1 MAFMAFDFIRVSTVL
16 PASAARVYAA
26 WLDAEK
32 HAQMTGGAATVDPTV
47 GGFHSAW
54 DGYIAGRILEL
65 EPGARIVQSWRT
77 TEFPVDHPHSHLEI
91 RLRDVPG
98 GCEITLV
105 HSEIPEGQGE
115 RYESGWQGHYF
126 NPMTEYFRAT
136 PEAAGAPAAGG
147 AAKKPAKKTSVKKPA
162 KKASVKKL
170 AKKASV
176 KKLAKKAS
184 VKKPAKKASAKK
196 PAKKTSAK
204 KPAKKTSAKKPAKKT
219 SAKRGK

>member
-1 MAFMAFDFIRVSTVL
+1 MAFDFIRVSTVL

-32 HAQMTGGAATVDPTV
+32 HSRMTGGAATVDPTV

-77 TEFPVDHPHSHLEI
+77 TQFPVDHPHSRLEI

-126 NPMTEYFRAT
+126 NPMTEYFRAI
-136 PEAAGAPAAGG
+136 PEAAGAQAAAGG

-162 KKASVKKL
+162 KKTSA
-170 AKKASV
+170 
-176 KKLAKKAS
+176 
-184 VKKPAKKASAKK
+184 KKPAKKTSVKK

-219 SAKRGK
+219 SAKRAK